1 MKNIIKIAQNIFS
14 VKNKKHHKILKILG
28 IKLNFK
34 NYKKILK
41 IKNVQIDE
49 LNNNYK
55 QVCNILQEKE
65 NLIKKLYIDHDKI
78 ANQTQ
83 QIDELHAKYNKLFN
97 YIKYESTP
105 TIINNVGELLGLSNN
120 TDNKQI
126 MKKNLTQVEIEIFS
140 YYNRTC
146 WFCPNSIIDR
156 HSENHFMPEEQYLK
170 ILEQLKEINYSNIIT
185 YSRYNEPLSNREIFI
200 KRIKQARKYC
210 PNAFIRTNS
219 NGDFLTSLE
228 YLDEIAAAGI
238 NEIDVQCYLNEN
250 EEYTLE
256 TFKNKANKFTKRLNL
271 DYELIKTPEC
281 IIAHFKY
288 NKINIGYFMRDFKK
302 IANNRGET
310 LTKKVRPYYRNSSCV
325 VPFQHLYI
333 DYTGD
338 VMLCCNMRHDIQA
351 HQNFILGNAF
361 NETLANIFMGNKIIE
376 YRKLLACNGKKIHPC
391 YSCSFTASTEK
402 MNLIEAPLNN

>member
-140 YYNRTC
+140 YCNRTC

-185 YSRYNEPLSNREIFI
+185 YSRYNEPL
-200 KRIKQARKYC
+200 
-210 PNAFIRTNS
+210 
-219 NGDFLTSLE
+219 
-228 YLDEIAAAGI
+228 
-238 NEIDVQCYLNEN
+238 
-250 EEYTLE
+250 
-256 TFKNKANKFTKRLNL
+256 
-271 DYELIKTPEC
+271 
-281 IIAHFKY
+281 
-288 NKINIGYFMRDFKK
+288 
-302 IANNRGET
+302 
-310 LTKKVRPYYRNSSCV
+310 
-325 VPFQHLYI
+325 
-333 DYTGD
+333 
-338 VMLCCNMRHDIQA
+338 
-351 HQNFILGNAF
+351 
-361 NETLANIFMGNKIIE
+361 
-376 YRKLLACNGKKIHPC
+376 
-391 YSCSFTASTEK
+391 
-402 MNLIEAPLNN
+402 

>member
-126 MKKNLTQVEIEIFS
+126 MKKILH
-140 YYNRTC
+140 R
-146 WFCPNSIIDR
+146 
-156 HSENHFMPEEQYLK
+156 LK
-170 ILEQLKEINYSNIIT
+170 LKYFHIAT
-185 YSRYNEPLSNREIFI
+185 EP
-200 KRIKQARKYC
+200 
-210 PNAFIRTNS
+210 
-219 NGDFLTSLE
+219 
-228 YLDEIAAAGI
+228 AG
-238 NEIDVQCYLNEN
+238 
-250 EEYTLE
+250 
-256 TFKNKANKFTKRLNL
+256 FA
-271 DYELIKTPEC
+271 LI
-281 IIAHFKY
+281 
-288 NKINIGYFMRDFKK
+288 
-302 IANNRGET
+302 
-310 LTKKVRPYYRNSSCV
+310 V
-325 VPFQHLYI
+325 
-333 DYTGD
+333 
-338 VMLCCNMRHDIQA
+338 
-351 HQNFILGNAF
+351 
-361 NETLANIFMGNKIIE
+361 
-376 YRKLLACNGKKIHPC
+376 
-391 YSCSFTASTEK
+391 
-402 MNLIEAPLNN
+402 

>member
-83 QIDELHAKYNKLFN
+83 QIDELHTKYNKLFN

-140 YYNRTC
+140 YCNRTC

-250 EEYTLE
+250 EEFL
-256 TFKNKANKFTKRLNL
+256 K
-271 DYELIKTPEC
+271 
-281 IIAHFKY
+281 
-288 NKINIGYFMRDFKK
+288 KK
-302 IANNRGET
+302 IEQYKRDMESSKSEYEKTFAYEKELSDKQKRQAELNAMLDLEKNIDEEICVSEQTNLKVSENEKNTYTVNKDSKTQDMSEYPDESNRDG
-310 LTKKVRPYYRNSSCV
+310 R
-325 VPFQHLYI
+325 
-333 DYTGD
+333 
-338 VMLCCNMRHDIQA
+338 
-351 HQNFILGNAF
+351 
-361 NETLANIFMGNKIIE
+361 
-376 YRKLLACNGKKIHPC
+376 
-391 YSCSFTASTEK
+391 
-402 MNLIEAPLNN
+402 

>member
-83 QIDELHAKYNKLFN
+83 QIDELHTKYNKLFN

-140 YYNRTC
+140 YCNRTC

-310 LTKKVRPYYRNSSCV
+310 LTKKSD
-325 VPFQHLYI
+325 HI
-333 DYTGD
+333 
-338 VMLCCNMRHDIQA
+338 IE
-351 HQNFILGNAF
+351 ILHVSF
-361 NETLANIFMGNKIIE
+361 LSNIFI
-376 YRKLLACNGKKIHPC
+376 
-391 YSCSFTASTEK
+391 
-402 MNLIEAPLNN
+402 